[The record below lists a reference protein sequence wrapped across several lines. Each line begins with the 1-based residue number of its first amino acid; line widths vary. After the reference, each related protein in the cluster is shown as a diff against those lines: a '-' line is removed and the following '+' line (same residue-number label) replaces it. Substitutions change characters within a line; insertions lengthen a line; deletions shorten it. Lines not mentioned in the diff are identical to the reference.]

1 MSARPGRPRLG
12 RGLGA
17 LLGDVYPQGGE
28 AASVQRVRLS
38 QISPNPFQPRREFT
52 PEELAELRESIRA
65 NGLLQP
71 PLVRPAPEG
80 ARTPWELVAGE
91 RRFRCVRDLGWEE
104 IPVLV
109 REVDD
114 QTLLVLALVE
124 NLQRE
129 ALGPLEEAEGYR
141 VLQEDFGLSQAEIA
155 EQVGKSRPAV
165 ANALR
170 LLRLPPSLRRRLEE
184 GLLSMGHVRALLA
197 VEDPGRQLDLARRAV
212 EDGWSVRQMEERV
225 RALTRTKEDDAKP
238 GQAASERGAEGKAG
252 AEPASVA
259 LRVLQEELR
268 RSLGTRAAIREGKE
282 GTGRIEIPYRSADDF
297 ERLFQLIT
305 GVEVQEITG

>member
-1 MSARPGRPRLG
+1 MSGRPGRPRLG

-17 LLGDVYPQGGE
+17 LLGEVYPQGGD
-28 AASVQRVRLS
+28 AATVQRVRLS

-52 PEELAELRESIRA
+52 PEELTELRESIRA

-129 ALGPLEEAEGYR
+129 ALSPLEEAEGYR
-141 VLQEDFGLSQAEIA
+141 VLQEDFNLSQAEIA

-197 VEDPGRQLDLARRAV
+197 VDDPGRQLELARRAV
-212 EDGWSVRQMEERV
+212 EEGWSVRKMEDRV
-225 RALTRTKEDDAKP
+225 RTLTQRGEDDAK
-238 GQAASERGAEGKAG
+238 GQAASLGTEGAGPHLPSAS
-252 AEPASVA
+252 SVA
-259 LRVLQEELR
+259 IRALQEELR
-268 RSLGTRAAIREGKE
+268 RTLGTRAAIREGKE
-282 GTGRIEIPYRSADDF
+282 GGGRIEIPYRSAEDF

-305 GVEVQEITG
+305 GVEAQEITG